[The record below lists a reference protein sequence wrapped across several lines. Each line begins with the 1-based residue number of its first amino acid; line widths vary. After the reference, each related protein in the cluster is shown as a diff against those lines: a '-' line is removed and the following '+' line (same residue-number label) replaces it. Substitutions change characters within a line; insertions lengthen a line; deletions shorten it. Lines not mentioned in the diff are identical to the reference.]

1 MADTED
7 TAVVDAPAT
16 SKEIDYSTMT
26 TDQLLVEMGKAYEA
40 KDMKLMGQIAK
51 VHTATEKAE
60 EKVKKDKL
68 ESKLQEIVGET
79 LKEITSLVD
88 KLVDAGKLDG
98 AEGVWFAYDMGEKR
112 EKGINPAC
120 RLTKT
125 SRRTSTGTSTG
136 TGSYTPNDA
145 KSKDVLDTE
154 DDEGVKFGEHILFSV
169 ATERKIDKAAV
180 TMPAGMTYREAYNY
194 STNGGWRN
202 SVRMALLKEAGIIK

>member
-1 MADTED
+1 MADED
-7 TAVVDAPAT
+7 TAVAEP
-16 SKEIDYSTMT
+16 KEIDYGKMS

-60 EKVKKDKL
+60 DKVKKDKL
-68 ESKLQEIVGET
+68 QSKLQEIVGET

-98 AEGVWFAYDMGEKR
+98 AEGVWFAYDMGEKQ

-125 SRRTSTGTSTG
+125 SRKASTPGAGSG
-136 TGSYTPNDA
+136 SGSYTPNDA

-154 DDEGVKFGEHILFSV
+154 DDDGVKFGEHIRFSE

-180 TMPAGMTYREAYNY
+180 TLPAGMTYREAYNY

-202 SVRMALLKEAGIIK
+202 SIRMDLLKEAGIIK

>member
-1 MADTED
+1 MADAD
-7 TAVVDAPAT
+7 TAVAEQPT
-16 SKEIDYSTMT
+16 KEIDYGKMS
-26 TDQLLVEMGKAYEA
+26 TDQLLVEMGKAYES

-51 VHTATEKAE
+51 VHTATEKVE
-60 EKVKKDKL
+60 DKVKKDAL
-68 ESKLQEIVGET
+68 QSKLQEIVGET

-125 SRRTSTGTSTG
+125 SRRASTGTSG
-136 TGSYTPNDA
+136 TSGSYVANPA
-145 KSKDVLDTE
+145 KSSELLEQVGDNVMFEEDTL
-154 DDEGVKFGEHILFSV
+154 V
-169 ATERKIDKAAV
+169 KIDKV
-180 TMPAGMTYREAYNY
+180 EQTMKAGTTFNDAYKH

-202 SVRMALLKEAGIIK
+202 RVRMALLKEAGLV